1 VTAEAASDES
11 TARSERPRRQ
21 WSQARCAAQGQRRRR
36 DDATD
41 GARPDVEVI
50 AEEQVA
56 EAVANITTLAGFAM
70 PIAPYTAVTL
80 MGVPGPTP
88 DAPWLVSSRAEM
100 AGRVLLEHAKR
111 NRRVLAA
118 IARFNLMFKNV
129 ELLEVAGSV
138 VASVA
143 VDAKLVPP
151 DATITL
157 PGGIEAPILYPAIGD
172 TIEYIAAQQA
182 AATPESAVRV
192 ERQAR
197 PRPTTPDVDRPGE
210 PWNGELSAEQK
221 AEVEATRRRIA
232 ARDSARDANGGVEPT
247 LRREGQVRVEG
258 DVTKT

>member
-1 VTAEAASDES
+1 MTAEAASDES
-11 TARSERPRRQ
+11 TVASERPRRT
-21 WSQARCAAQGQRRRR
+21 WSANRRAAQGRRRR

-80 MGVPGPTP
+80 MGVPGDKPGE
-88 DAPWLVSSRAEM
+88 WLVQSRAEM

-172 TIEYIAAQQA
+172 TIEYIAGQQGA
-182 AATPESAVRV
+182 GTSEGTVKI

-197 PRPTTPDVDRPGE
+197 PTPTTPDVTQPAE
-210 PWNGELSAEQK
+210 PWDDERDDERRAQVAE
-221 AEVEATRRRIA
+221 TRRRIA
-232 ARDSARDANGGVEPT
+232 ARDAARDANGGVEPT